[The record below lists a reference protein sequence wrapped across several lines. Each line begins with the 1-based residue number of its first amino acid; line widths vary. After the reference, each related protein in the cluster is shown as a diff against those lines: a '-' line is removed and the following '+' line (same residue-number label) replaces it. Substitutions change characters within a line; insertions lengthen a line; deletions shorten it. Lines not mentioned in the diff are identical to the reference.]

1 MEKQPFDPGL
11 TQSYGGRLVRIVNKD
26 GSFNVHRRGT
36 RLRDFHFYKFLIG
49 LSWLQFIGVLFAT
62 FVIVSAV
69 FAGLYLA
76 IGLGSLQGAESRT
89 ALEAFL
95 NAFFFSVQTLTTVG
109 YGLIAPRA
117 MGSNAIAAVEAMTG
131 VMGFAFAAGLIY
143 GRFARPTARILWS
156 ARAVIAP
163 YHGKSSLQFRIAN
176 QRSNAIVDLE
186 ATVVLMTVEG
196 SGAAHHRSYAK
207 LALERSRIFFM
218 PLTWTIVHPIDQSS
232 PLYGKTAEDL
242 AASSAEIL
250 VLIRGFDDTFSQV
263 VNART
268 SYRHDEILWGY
279 RFRPAF
285 HNDEHGH
292 LVLDL
297 SKIDDVEKVTP
308 AQAARAAK
316 AASRARARPRRTT
329 GAG

>member
-11 TQSYGGRLVRIVNKD
+11 TQSYDGRLVRIVNRD

-36 RLRDFHFYKFLIG
+36 RLRDFHFYKFLVG
-49 LSWLQFIGVLFAT
+49 LSWPRFIAVLFGT
-62 FVIVSAV
+62 FVAVSAV

-76 IGLGSLQGAESRT
+76 VGLDSLQGAQSRT

-117 MGSNAIAAVEAMTG
+117 LGADAVSAVEAMLG

-156 ARAVIAP
+156 ASALIAP
-163 YHGKSSLQFRIAN
+163 YHGKQSLQFRVAN
-176 QRSNAIVDLE
+176 GRSNAIVDLE

-196 SGAAHHRSYAK
+196 RGAGHHRSYAK
-207 LALERSRIFFM
+207 LELERPRVFFL
-218 PLTWTIVHPIDQSS
+218 PLTWTIVHPIDAAS
-232 PLYGKTAEDL
+232 PLHGKTAEDL
-242 AASSAEIL
+242 AENAAEIL

-297 SKIDDVEKVTP
+297 SKIDDVEK
-308 AQAARAAK
+308 AK
-316 AASRARARPRRTT
+316 
-329 GAG
+329 G

>member
-1 MEKQPFDPGL
+1 
-11 TQSYGGRLVRIVNKD
+11 
-26 GSFNVHRRGT
+26 VHRRGT
-36 RLRDFHFYKFLIG
+36 RLRDFHFYKFLVG
-49 LSWLQFIGVLFAT
+49 LSWPRFLAALFGS
-62 FVIVSAV
+62 FVAVSVV

-76 IGLGSLQGAESRT
+76 VGLDSLQGAQSRT

-95 NAFFFSVQTLTTVG
+95 TAFFFSVQTLTTVG

-117 MGSNAIAAVEAMTG
+117 LGADAVSAVEAMLG

-156 ARAVIAP
+156 ASAVIAP
-163 YHGKSSLQFRIAN
+163 YRGKHSLQFRIAN
-176 QRSNAIVDLE
+176 GRANAIVDLE

-196 SGAAHHRSYAK
+196 RGAEHHRSYAK
-207 LALERSRIFFM
+207 LELERPRVFFL
-218 PLTWTIVHPIDQSS
+218 PLTWTIVHPIDTTS
-232 PLYGKTAEDL
+232 PLHGKTAEDL
-242 AASSAEIL
+242 AESAAEIL

-297 SKIDDVEKVTP
+297 SKIDDVEK
-308 AQAARAAK
+308 AK
-316 AASRARARPRRTT
+316 
-329 GAG
+329 G

>member
-1 MEKQPFDPGL
+1 MANKGKEPPFDPGL
-11 TQSYGGRLVRIVNKD
+11 TQSYGGRLDRIVNKD
-26 GSFNVHRRGT
+26 GSFNVRRRGT
-36 RLRDFHFYKFLIG
+36 RLRDFHVYKFLVG
-49 LSWLQFIGVLFAT
+49 LSWPRFVAVVFGT
-62 FVIVSAV
+62 FVAVSAV

-76 IGLGSLQGAESRT
+76 IGLDTLQGAEAAT
-89 ALEAFL
+89 PLEGFL
-95 NAFFFSVQTLTTVG
+95 KAFFFSVQTLTTVG

-117 MGSNAIAAVEAMTG
+117 MGADAIAAVEAMMG

-163 YHGKSSLQFRIAN
+163 YQGKSSLQFRIAN

-196 SGAAHHRSYAK
+196 AGAKHRRNYVK
-207 LALERSRIFFM
+207 LELERPRVFFL
-218 PLTWTIVHPIDQSS
+218 PLTWTIVHPIDAAS
-232 PLYGKTAEDL
+232 PLHGMTEEDL
-242 AASSAEIL
+242 AKNATEFL
-250 VLIRGFDDTFSQV
+250 VLVRGFDDTFSQV

-279 RFRPAF
+279 RFRSAF
-285 HNDEHGH
+285 HNDQDGH

-297 SKIDDVEKVTP
+297 AKIDDVEI
-308 AQAARAAK
+308 ADL
-316 AASRARARPRRTT
+316 
-329 GAG
+329 